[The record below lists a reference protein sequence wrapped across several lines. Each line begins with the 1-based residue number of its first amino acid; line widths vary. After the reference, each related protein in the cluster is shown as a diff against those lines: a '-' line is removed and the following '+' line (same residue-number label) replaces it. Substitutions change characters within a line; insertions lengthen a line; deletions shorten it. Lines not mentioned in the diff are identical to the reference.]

1 MKDFSR
7 WAGELGFEY
16 NVLEGFWRR
25 WTDDQLRELVRDSRS
40 HGVGIWLWIHSKE
53 LRTPEARRSFFQKC
67 KDVGAVGAK
76 IDFFDHEAKEVVDL
90 YPELLREAA
99 RSQILVDFHG
109 ANKPTGESRTWPNEL
124 GREGVYGLEHRGM
137 TQWARHNTT
146 LPFTRLL
153 AGPADYTPVLF
164 GERRRETS
172 WAHQV
177 ASAAVLTAPL
187 LVYAAHPRSLLTNP
201 AVEMIKSI
209 PSVWDET
216 IVLPPSEIG
225 ELAAFARRSGDRWFL
240 AVLNGPEARTLRLP
254 LSFLGAGNYRA
265 LIIGDRDDDP
275 AAVKREEATIAKDGA
290 IDVRLRVGGGLIARF
305 DRAR

>member
-1 MKDFSR
+1 
-7 WAGELGFEY
+7 
-16 NVLEGFWRR
+16 
-25 WTDDQLRELVRDSRS
+25 
-40 HGVGIWLWIHSKE
+40 
-53 LRTPEARRSFFQKC
+53 
-67 KDVGAVGAK
+67 
-76 IDFFDHEAKEVVDL
+76 
-90 YPELLREAA
+90 
-99 RSQILVDFHG
+99 
-109 ANKPTGESRTWPNEL
+109 
-124 GREGVYGLEHRGM
+124 M

-177 ASAAVLTAPL
+177 ASAAVLTSPL
-187 LVYAAHPRSLLTNP
+187 LVYAAHPQSLLTNP

-254 LSFLGAGNYRA
+254 LSFLGDGNYRA
-265 LIIGDRDDDP
+265 LSIGDRDDDP
-275 AAVKREEATIAKDGA
+275 AAVKREDATVAKDGA
-290 IDVRLRVGGGLIARF
+290 IDVRLRAGGGLIARF